1 MNERAPQGDPAARD
15 YGRPLAGLA
24 AILAVGAVVALTVAL
39 FRGDFTDTEPVTV
52 IADRAGLVMNPDA
65 RVKLHGAQV
74 GTVASVESLP
84 DGKAAIHLAM
94 EPSAMELIPANVRA
108 DISSSTVF
116 GAKFVA
122 LIAPEDP
129 SPQSLRAGQVLD
141 AEHVTVEINT
151 IFEQLVAMLS
161 RVEPAKLNET
171 LGAFASAVNGRG
183 EKFGQML
190 SDMDAMLAKLNPSLD
205 NLSADIAVAPRVL
218 NAYADAAPD
227 LVTIADS
234 ASRLSDTIVERQRD
248 LDVLLLSTIGFAEIG
263 NEVIA
268 GNRQQITDVM
278 RLLVPTTDLT
288 NEYNAA
294 LNCALA
300 GMVPLAT
307 APPSPVPGVMLLDSF
322 VLGSERYRYPGNLP
336 KVAATGGPQCGGLP
350 DIGYETRAPYVVTD
364 IDANRAQYGNQGI
377 LLNSDALKQAL
388 FGPIDG
394 PPRNTAQTGMP
405 G

>member
-1 MNERAPQGDPAARD
+1 MNEPATQGDPAARD

-24 AILAVGAVVALTVAL
+24 AILAVGAIVALTVAL
-39 FRGDFTDTEPVTV
+39 FRGSLTDTEPVTV

-74 GTVASVESLP
+74 GTVQAVESLS
-84 DGKAAIHLAM
+84 DGKAALHLAM

-122 LIAPEDP
+122 LIPPDDP

-151 IFEQLVAMLS
+151 IFEQLVSMLS
-161 RVEPAKLNET
+161 KIEPAKLNET
-171 LGAFASAVNGRG
+171 LGAFASAVDGRG

-190 SDMDAMLAKLNPSLD
+190 SDLDAMLAKLNPSLD
-205 NLSADIAVAPRVL
+205 NLSADIAVAPQVL

-227 LVTIADS
+227 LVTVADS
-234 ASRLSDTIVERQRD
+234 ASRLSDTIVEKQQD
-248 LDVLLLSTIGFAEIG
+248 LDALLLSTIGFAEIG

-288 NEYNAA
+288 NKYNAA

-300 GMVPLAT
+300 GMDPLAT
-307 APPSPVPGVMLLDSF
+307 APPSPVPGVLLLDSF

>member
-1 MNERAPQGDPAARD
+1 MNEPATQGDPVARD
-15 YGRPLAGLA
+15 YVRPAAGLA

-39 FRGDFTDTEPVTV
+39 FRGSLTDTEPVTV

-74 GTVASVESLP
+74 GTVQAVESLP
-84 DGKAAIHLAM
+84 DGKAALHLAM

-122 LIAPEDP
+122 LIPPDDP
-129 SPQSLRAGQVLD
+129 SPQALRAGQVLD

-151 IFEQLVAMLS
+151 IFEQLVSMLS
-161 RVEPAKLNET
+161 KIEPAKLNET
-171 LGAFASAVNGRG
+171 LGAFASAVDGRG

-190 SDMDAMLAKLNPSLD
+190 SDMDAMLAKLDPSLD
-205 NLSADIAVAPRVL
+205 NLSADIAVAPHVL

-234 ASRLSDTIVERQRD
+234 ASRLSDTIVEKQQD

-350 DIGYETRAPYVVTD
+350 DIGYETRAKYVVTD